1 MKALRV
7 FAMLASLTMITTVH
21 VCAETEPFIS
31 YGPSPAQTV
40 QRVLR
45 PQRILRINV
54 VEPYAIVSARGTGP
68 LFDLGP
74 SAEFVLEQFDFGWQ
88 IVEMAPSLC
97 ARERGLTASEERRL
111 MAGMPKQSARYHN
124 CSELDSGPKRSI
136 AQVRKLMHGPVVP
149 FVRVYENYAFS
160 VDYSDGGG
168 CGLFR
173 YEPGDNRWKLLGGC
187 KGAMETSV
195 ITDNHVPHAVV
206 CALRPAIPTNDLNCP
221 RKKP

>member
-1 MKALRV
+1 MKAMRV
-7 FAMLASLTMITTVH
+7 FAILASLTIILAVP
-21 VCAETEPFIS
+21 VRAETEPYIS
-31 YGPSPAQTV
+31 YGQSPTQTV
-40 QRVLR
+40 QRIFR
-45 PQRILRINV
+45 PQQILRTNV
-54 VEPYAIVSARGTGP
+54 VEPYAVVSVRGTGP
-68 LFDLGP
+68 LFESGR
-74 SAEFVLEQFDFGWQ
+74 SSEFVLEHFDFGWQ

-97 ARERGLTASEERRL
+97 AHERGIRATDERRL
-111 MAGMPKQSARYHN
+111 MAGMPKQSARDRT
-124 CSELDSGPKRSI
+124 CGELDSGPKRSI

-149 FVRVYENYAFS
+149 FVRVFKNYAFS
-160 VDYSDGGG
+160 EDYSDGGG

-173 YEPGDNRWKLLGGC
+173 YEPRNNRWKLLGGC